1 MGSGWG
7 SVGRTVASDAK
18 GPQFESR
25 QQQKFSMKTF
35 SVNCWKDENKDIEAG
50 NGPFLQKKWAR
61 MCSALSWWRIAS
73 TASMVST
80 SLTASTASR
89 LFLNVS
95 PDAICTERKA
105 EYFSNKK
112 SPKIEKFGRTETF
125 LFGLLQSLSNK
136 LRTALVSHIRDRS
149 VCITI
154 IIETR

>member
-1 MGSGWG
+1 MVHFYKKMSSHVQCLELMTYSLTSLNGLTSL
-7 SVGRTVASDAK
+7 K
-18 GPQFESR
+18 GLNSL
-25 QQQKFSMKTF
+25 
-35 SVNCWKDENKDIEAG
+35 
-50 NGPFLQKKWAR
+50 NGLN
-61 MCSALSWWRIAS
+61 SLTAS
-73 TASMVST
+73 TASMVS
-80 SLTASTASR
+80 TASTASR

-95 PDAICTERKA
+95 RGAICTERKA

-136 LRTALVSHIRDRS
+136 LRPALVSHIRDRS